1 MKFGFLVHPVSVEQQ
16 NMIRAASLL
25 TATVA
30 GRAGRGSGGSAAQYL
45 PVPSFGQ
52 VVSPTGATCSGEV
65 RYIPYTAQ
73 DLLGRVSDSVSYVV
87 DQVRALQ
94 AGGAE
99 LVGLGGAT
107 SIIGN
112 RGLRIAEQVDIP
124 VTSGNSLTVYA
135 AHRLVHEVL
144 DALGERIEEVP
155 IGVIG
160 APGAIASALAAL
172 LLEDGATVLLTCR
185 KGRVDPL
192 LLLAEFPQRHRDR
205 ISIVDQISECLS
217 RSTVVLSASSTGGII
232 EESALRP
239 GTVVIDVALPRD
251 VVRAERPRDDV
262 LILDGGLMSGAGA
275 ILGSAFGLTEQL
287 NGCLAETIV
296 LGLEQRAENYS
307 LGRTL
312 DTERVGEIG
321 ALAARHGF
329 RVAPPAS
336 LGRPL
341 PAGRL
346 AAFAAVRGRI
356 RGGGM
361 DESTLARTRFAK
373 YVNPRVGQMYTV
385 HGIDRVFVGGRGAVL
400 TTADGTEYL
409 DFVAGYGCLN
419 VGHNHPTVTRAARGF
434 LTGGQPTFV
443 QYTSVPA
450 RTGELAERL
459 CHLAPGAMER
469 VFFSNSG
476 TEAVE
481 AALKMAR
488 AATGR
493 TRIIYADNS
502 FHGKTLGA
510 LSVTGRESHRAQFH
524 PLLPD
529 CIQVPYGDEEALRA
543 AVTGAAAFIVE
554 PIQGE
559 GGVVIAPQG
568 YLAAAARI
576 CREAG
581 ALFIVDE
588 IQTGLGRT
596 GTMFAC
602 ESQLVEPDVLCLA
615 KSLSG
620 GLVPIG
626 ATLTTAAIWD
636 AAYASPTRSIAH
648 TSTFGGGNFAAAVAL
663 ATLDVIVGEEL
674 PARADRLGK
683 RLRAGLSQ
691 VCAPY
696 DFIAE
701 TRGVGLMNAI
711 AFEPGYFTGATGAA
725 VGEALTRLP
734 GGLHEL
740 ADTLPDVVSASLRQ
754 AGAAMEQALTDLLC
768 MRFVSALGADHRI
781 LTFITAN
788 TNQVMRIQPP
798 LVVTEADIDRFV
810 AATGEVCATVQPRLG
825 R

>member
-1 MKFGFLVHPVSVEQQ
+1 MKFGFLVHPVSADQQ
-16 NMIRAASLL
+16 HMIRAATLL
-25 TATVA
+25 TATIA
-30 GRAGRGSGGSAAQYL
+30 GRAGRGPAAPFL
-45 PVPSFGQ
+45 PVPSFGR

-65 RYIPYTAQ
+65 RYIPYTAP
-73 DLLGRVSDSVSYVV
+73 DLLGRVSDSVAYVV
-87 DQVRALQ
+87 EQVRSLRAN
-94 AGGAE
+94 GAE

-112 RGLRIAEQVDIP
+112 RGVRIAEQVDIP
-124 VTSGNSLTVYA
+124 VTSGNSLTVHA
-135 AHRLVHEVL
+135 AHRMLHQVL
-144 DALGERIEEVP
+144 DAFGETIEDAV
-155 IGVIG
+155 IGVVG

-172 LLEDGATVLLTCR
+172 ALADGASVVLACR
-185 KGRVDPL
+185 KGRVNPEQ
-192 LLLAEFPQRHRDR
+192 LLADFPEPDR
-205 ISIVDQISECLS
+205 ARVTITDDLADCLARTSIVLA
-217 RSTVVLSASSTGGII
+217 ASSSGGII
-232 EESALRP
+232 AESALRP

-251 VVRAERPRDDV
+251 VVRAERPRADV
-262 LILDGGLMSGAGA
+262 LLLDGGLMAAGTALGAG
-275 ILGSAFGLTEQL
+275 FGLSEQL

-296 LGLEQRAENYS
+296 LALEGRAESYS
-307 LGRTL
+307 LGREL
-312 DTERVGEIG
+312 DIARVAEIG

-329 RVAPPAS
+329 RVAAPAA

-341 PAGRL
+341 PSGRL
-346 AAFAAVRGRI
+346 AEFAAVRGRA
-356 RGGGM
+356 RTVGGDGA
-361 DESTLARTRFAK
+361 LARQRFARHM
-373 YVNPRVGQMYTV
+373 NPQVGAMYSV
-385 HGIDRVFVGGRGAVL
+385 HGIDRVFTAGHGAVL
-400 TTADGTEYL
+400 ATADGTEYL

-419 VGHNHPTVTRAARGF
+419 VGHNHPAVTRAARGF

-469 VFFSNSG
+469 VFLSNSG

-481 AALKMAR
+481 AALKLAR

-493 TRIIYADNS
+493 TRIVYADNS

-510 LSVTGRESHRAQFH
+510 LSVTGRESHRARFG

-529 CIQVPYGDEEALRA
+529 CERVPFGDEAALRA
-543 AVTGAAAFIVE
+543 AITGAAAFIVE
-554 PIQGE
+554 PVQGE
-559 GGVVIAPQG
+559 GGVIVAPPG

-581 ALFIVDE
+581 ALLIVDE

-596 GTMFAC
+596 GTLFAC
-602 ESQLVEPDVLCLA
+602 ESQLVEPDILCLA

-626 ATLTTAAIWD
+626 ATLSSAEVWD
-636 AAYASPTRSIAH
+636 AAYASPTRAIAH

-674 PARADRLGK
+674 SARADRLGK
-683 RLRAGLSQ
+683 RLRAGLER
-691 VCAPY
+691 VCAPF

-711 AFEPGYFTGATGAA
+711 AFDPGYFAGATGAA
-725 VGEALTRLP
+725 VSEALTRLP
-734 GGLHEL
+734 GGLFDL
-740 ADTLPDVVSASLRQ
+740 ADTLPDAVRESLRQ
-754 AGAAMEQALTDLLC
+754 AGAAVEGALTDLLC
-768 MRFVSALGADHRI
+768 MRFVSALGSDHRI

-798 LVVTEADIDRFV
+798 LVVDEADIDRFV
-810 AATGEVCATVQPRLG
+810 TAAGEVCGALQHRLG
-825 R
+825 RGTP

>member
-1 MKFGFLVHPVSVEQQ
+1 MKFGFLVHPVSAQQQ
-16 NMIRAASLL
+16 NMIRAATLL
-25 TATVA
+25 AATVA
-30 GRAGRGSGGSAAQYL
+30 GRAGRGPAAPYL
-45 PVPSFGQ
+45 PVPSFGHI
-52 VVSPTGATCSGEV
+52 VSPTGASCSGEV
-65 RYIPYTAQ
+65 RYIPHTAP
-73 DLLGRVSDSVSYVV
+73 DLLGHVSESVSYVI
-87 DQVRALQ
+87 DQVRSLHDN
-94 AGGAE
+94 GAA

-112 RGLRIAEQVDIP
+112 RGQRIADQVDIP
-124 VTSGNSLTVYA
+124 VTSGNSLTAHA
-135 AHRLVHEVL
+135 AHRLLHEVL
-144 DALGERIEEVP
+144 DTLGEDIGTVP

-160 APGAIASALAAL
+160 APGSIATALASL
-172 LLEDGATVLLTCR
+172 LLEDGAEVVLACR

-192 LLLAEFPQRHRDR
+192 LVLAEFPQRHRDR
-205 ISIVDQISECLS
+205 VEVTTDLADCLAKT
-217 RSTVVLSASSTGGII
+217 TVVLAASSSGAIV
-232 EESALRP
+232 EETALRP

-251 VVRAERPRDDV
+251 VVHAERPREDV
-262 LILDGGLMSGAGA
+262 LILDGGLMTAGSA
-275 ILGSAFGLTEQL
+275 LGSGFGLSEQL

-296 LGLEQRAENYS
+296 LALEQRPESYS
-307 LGRTL
+307 LGRQL
-312 DTERVGEIG
+312 DPARIGEIG
-321 ALAARHGF
+321 ELAARHGF
-329 RVAPPAS
+329 RVARPAR

-341 PAGRL
+341 PDGRL
-346 AAFAAVRGRI
+346 AGFAAVRGRA
-356 RGGGM
+356 RTGGA
-361 DESTLARTRFAK
+361 DESTLARRRFATH
-373 YVNPRVGQMYTV
+373 VNPQVGSMYAV
-385 HGIDRVFVGGRGAVL
+385 HGLDRVFTTGHGAVL
-400 TTADGTEYL
+400 ATADGTEYL

-419 VGHNHPTVTRAARGF
+419 VGHNHPAVTRAARGF

-459 CHLAPGAMER
+459 CHLAPGTMER

-493 TRIIYADNS
+493 TRIVYADNS

-524 PLLPD
+524 PLVPD
-529 CIQVPYGDEEALRA
+529 CLRVPYGDEDELRA
-543 AVTGAAAFIVE
+543 AVAGAAAFIVE
-554 PIQGE
+554 PVQGE
-559 GGVVIAPQG
+559 GGVVVAPPG
-568 YLAAAARI
+568 YLAAAANI

-581 ALFIVDE
+581 ALLIVDE

-602 ESQLVEPDVLCLA
+602 ESQLVEPDILCLA

-626 ATLTTAAIWD
+626 ATLTTAAVWD

-663 ATLDVIVGEEL
+663 ATLDVLVGEEL
-674 PARADRLGK
+674 STRADRLGK
-683 RLRAGLSQ
+683 RLRAGLER
-691 VCAPY
+691 VCAPF

-711 AFEPGYFTGATGAA
+711 AFDPGYFAGATGAA
-725 VGEALTRLP
+725 VSESLTRLP
-734 GGLHEL
+734 GGLFDL
-740 ADTLPDVVSASLRQ
+740 SDTLPDTVSESLRH
-754 AGAAMEQALTDLLC
+754 AGTAVEQALTELLC
-768 MRFVSALGADHRI
+768 MRFVSALGTRHRI

-798 LVVTEADIDRFV
+798 LVVDEADIDRFV
-810 AATGEVCATVQPRLG
+810 EATGEVCGTLQHRLG
-825 R
+825 H